1 MLKARVARVDVIP
14 HLLSR
19 NVPSLVMRPS
29 NFHGQEKEKCNFLNS
44 DVLSFQL
51 PGLCARASCSCAWI
65 TRLSRLKSCSNTLLW
80 APTYIPQWPLLA
92 FMSRQKWIHPDWP
105 PTSPSAY
112 YAEHHKPTPSTLWLA
127 TAFLLSTCGDSRDSA
142 SKWSMNA
149 IRAIWLYQLVNWNL
163 LHWVYTLLACPFSPL
178 VLKSMSRSFRCFGTI
193 YTSFTAW
200 FMAQQSLFAV
210 LVAVTSVCCF
220 RCQSNKCRQDVP
232 DYFRAGQHV
241 FPLAET
247 PSRGVDKKRNSG
259 IHAATFG
266 SCSSQTANRCQ

>member
-1 MLKARVARVDVIP
+1 MCY
-14 HLLSR
+14 LS
-19 NVPSLVMRPS
+19 SCLVYVQGR
-29 NFHGQEKEKCNFLNS
+29 H
-44 DVLSFQL
+44 VLAHES
-51 PGLCARASCSCAWI
+51 RASVVWNLAVIRFCGHPHIFPSDRCLHSC
-65 TRLSRLKSCSNTLLW
+65 RDR
-80 APTYIPQWPLLA
+80 
-92 FMSRQKWIHPDWP
+92 KWIHPDWP